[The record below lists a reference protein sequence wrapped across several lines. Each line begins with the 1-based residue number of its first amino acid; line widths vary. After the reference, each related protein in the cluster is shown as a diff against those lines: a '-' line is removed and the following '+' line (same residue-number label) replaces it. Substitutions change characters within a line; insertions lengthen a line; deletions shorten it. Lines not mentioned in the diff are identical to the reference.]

1 MKIASIVGA
10 RPNFIK
16 LAPVSREI
24 RKKMEEVI
32 IHTGQH
38 YDYEMDRIFFQE
50 LGIPDPDYHLGIGSG
65 THGRQTGE
73 MLKVIEEI
81 LLKESPDIALVFG
94 DTNTTLAGALAAA
107 KLHIPVAHVEAG
119 LRSFNKKM
127 PEEVN
132 RVLVDHCSDFLFCP
146 TKTAV
151 ENLHNESIVDG
162 VSLTG
167 DVMLDILQECIHI
180 AEKSSKILEEL
191 DLQPKEYFLATVHR
205 AENTD
210 DPERLKSIVEAL
222 TNIGKVIFPCHP
234 RTRKRLEEMHLWE
247 ELDKNIRVIMPVG
260 YLDML
265 LLEKNAQKILT
276 DSGGVQKEAYML
288 QTPCITMRDDT
299 EWVETLED
307 GWNFLVGADKNT
319 IIKYAHEYISNRE
332 QRNVFG
338 LGDASQRMIEEI
350 LCPTNQAE
358 SNGGVPRS
366 RAAGYSKY

>member
-10 RPNFIK
+10 RPNFVK

-24 RKKMEEVI
+24 RKKGEEVI
-32 IHTGQH
+32 IHSGQH
-38 YDYEMDRIFFQE
+38 YDYEMDRIFFQD

-81 LLKESPDIALVFG
+81 LLKERPDIALVFG

-119 LRSFNKKM
+119 LRSFNKMM

-151 ENLHNESIVDG
+151 ENLHQESIFDR

-180 AEKSSKILEEL
+180 AEKNSKIMEKL

-210 DPERLKSIVEAL
+210 DPKRLKNIVEAL
-222 TNIGKVIFPCHP
+222 CDIGDVIFPCHP
-234 RTRKRLEEMHLWE
+234 RTRKCLEDRHLWDK
-247 ELDKNIRVIMPVG
+247 LDKNIIIINPIG

-265 LLEKNAQKILT
+265 LLEKNACKILT
-276 DSGGVQKEAYML
+276 DSGGVQKEAYL
-288 QTPCITMRDDT
+288 LRIPCITMRDET
-299 EWVETLED
+299 EWVETVED
-307 GWNFLVGADKNT
+307 RWNLLVGADRNA
-319 IIKYAHEYISNRE
+319 IIEATSNFKPTTK
-332 QRNVFG
+332 QRRVFG
-338 LGDASQRMIEEI
+338 SGDAGQCMVKKM
-350 LCPTNQAE
+350 LCLQIDL
-358 SNGGVPRS
+358 
-366 RAAGYSKY
+366 

>member
-24 RKKMEEVI
+24 RRKIDEVI

-65 THGRQTGE
+65 THGRQTGD
-73 MLKVIEEI
+73 MLKGIEEI
-81 LLKESPDIALVFG
+81 FLKERPDIALVFG

-151 ENLHNESIVDG
+151 QNLHKESIFEG
-162 VSLTG
+162 VSITG
-167 DVMLDILQECIHI
+167 DVMLDILQDCIHI
-180 AEKSSKILEEL
+180 AEKNSKIMELL
-191 DLQPKEYFLATVHR
+191 DLQPKGYFLATVHR

-210 DPERLKSIVEAL
+210 DPERLENIVEAL
-222 TNIGKVIFPCHP
+222 TSIGKVIFPCHP
-234 RTRKRLEEMHLWE
+234 RTRKRLEDLHLWE
-247 ELDKNIRVIMPVG
+247 ELNKKIQVIMPVG

-276 DSGGVQKEAYML
+276 DSGGIQKEAYML
-288 QTPCITMRDDT
+288 KTPCITMRDDT
-299 EWVETLED
+299 EWLETLED
-307 GWNFLVGADKNT
+307 GWNFLVGADKNKIT
-319 IIKYAHEYISNRE
+319 KYAHEYISKKE
-332 QRNVFG
+332 PRNVFG

-350 LCPTNQAE
+350 LCPNKSDQII
-358 SNGGVPRS
+358 
-366 RAAGYSKY
+366 

>member
-1 MKIASIVGA
+1 LEKLEIG
-10 RPNFIK
+10 PNFVK
-16 LAPVSREI
+16 LTPVSREI
-24 RKKMEEVI
+24 RKNLDEVI

-38 YDYEMDRIFFQE
+38 YDYEMDRILFQE

-65 THGRQTGE
+65 THGSQTGD
-73 MLKVIEEI
+73 MLKGIEEM

-119 LRSFNKKM
+119 LRSLNKKM

-151 ENLHNESIVDG
+151 ENLRKESIVDG

-167 DVMLDILQECIHI
+167 DVMLDILQECITI
-180 AEKSSKILEEL
+180 AEKSSKILEEW
-191 DLQPKEYFLATVHR
+191 DLQPKGYYLATVHR

-210 DPERLKSIVEAL
+210 VPERLKNIVEAL
-222 TNIGKVIFPCHP
+222 SSLKNVVFPCHP
-234 RTRKRLEEMHLWE
+234 RTRKRLEDLNLWDHVE
-247 ELDKNIRVIMPVG
+247 KSIQVINPVG

-265 LLEKNAQKILT
+265 LLEKNARKILT

-288 QTPCITMRDDT
+288 KVACITMRDET
-299 EWVETLED
+299 EWVETVED
-307 GWNFLVGADKNT
+307 GWNLLVGADRNSIVEAACEFEPVKG
-319 IIKYAHEYISNRE
+319 
-332 QRNVFG
+332 QRDVFG
-338 LGDASQRMIEEI
+338 LGDASQRMIQKI
-350 LCPTNQAE
+350 LC
-358 SNGGVPRS
+358 
-366 RAAGYSKY
+366 K

>member
-1 MKIASIVGA
+1 MGISVQSLMKIASIVGA
-10 RPNFIK
+10 RPNFVK

-73 MLKVIEEI
+73 MLKLIEEI
-81 LLKESPDIALVFG
+81 LLKEHPDIALVFG

-151 ENLHNESIVDG
+151 ENLQQESIVDG

-180 AEKSSKILEEL
+180 AEKNSKILEEL
-191 DLQPKEYFLATVHR
+191 DLRSKEYFLATVHR

-210 DPERLKSIVEAL
+210 DPERLKNIVEAL
-222 TNIGKVIFPCHP
+222 GCIENVIFPCHP
-234 RTRKRLEEMHLWE
+234 RTRKRLEDQHLWD
-247 ELDKNIRVIMPVG
+247 ELNKKVRIIKPVG

-265 LLEKNAQKILT
+265 LLEKSARRILT
-276 DSGGVQKEAYML
+276 DSGGMQKEAYML
-288 QTPCITMRDDT
+288 KIPCITMRDET
-299 EWVETLED
+299 EWLETVED
-307 GWNFLVGADKNT
+307 GWNVLVGADKER
-319 IIKYAHEYISNRE
+319 IMDAAHHFESKRA

-338 LGDASQRMIEEI
+338 EGDASRNIVKRI
-350 LCPTNQAE
+350 H
-358 SNGGVPRS
+358 S
-366 RAAGYSKY
+366 